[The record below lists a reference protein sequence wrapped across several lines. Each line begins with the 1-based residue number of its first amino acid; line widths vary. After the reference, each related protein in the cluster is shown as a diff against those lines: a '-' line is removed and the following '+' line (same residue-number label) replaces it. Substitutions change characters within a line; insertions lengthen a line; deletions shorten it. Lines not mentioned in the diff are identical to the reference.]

1 MRVRITLI
9 LLLFCFASAARAQN
23 LQLFGGYSF
32 LGNTGTSYEHTD
44 VNGWNASVTANY
56 KSWGLVADFSG
67 HPFSTGT
74 IAPVVVTGSGGS
86 GTMFLFGPQYS
97 FRRVPRVTPFVHALF
112 GAVQGSSISSVVTP
126 EVDCPVPGPCPSPSA
141 TIAPETVFAM
151 ALGGGLDVK
160 VRNHVWVRL
169 FQADYVRQ
177 NFSQNPGYTGAINTA
192 RISAGIV
199 FTLGKR

>member
-1 MRVRITLI
+1 MRVLI
-9 LLLFCFASAARAQN
+9 ALVFLIFCFASAAQGQS

-32 LGNTGTSYEHTD
+32 SGNTGTSYEHTE
-44 VNGWNASVTANY
+44 VNGWGTSVAASYN
-56 KSWGLVADFSG
+56 SWGLVADFSG
-67 HPFSTGT
+67 HPLSTGT
-74 IAPVVVTGSGGS
+74 PTPVVVTGSGGS

-112 GAVQGSSISSVVTP
+112 GAVQGSSISRVATP

-151 ALGGGLDVK
+151 AFGGGLDVK
-160 VRNHVWVRL
+160 IRNHVWVRL

-177 NFSQNPGYTGAINTA
+177 NFSQTPGTTGAINTA